1 MCTLRRGVGDMEQ
14 SSLLLV
20 DFFFCLVLGF
30 FVVSS
35 PTGPTQMGCSCHS
48 ASGFTPLQGEEGSGD
63 QVWEVA

>member
-1 MCTLRRGVGDMEQ
+1 MEQ

-20 DFFFCLVLGF
+20 DFFFCLVLVF